1 LLCIS
6 YSNSQVL
13 EPGVTYATPD
23 ITNNSAWFGAVYQQN
38 LTCWRAGDPGYCGPQ
53 PIVRPGGNINF
64 SYGSSYTFQQHNP
77 STFLPQAT
85 GLQVSGFNFSF
96 TAKNGNGW
104 DDGRTDQ
111 LTALVRFW
119 DTTGGRGVNNV
130 LYRTEYNLNY
140 KFNWTNFNYSE
151 TFTQPLNA
159 SSIGTVQYGFIGR
172 DNNGWMGPYGPEI
185 NNVQFNLRYS
195 VDPCVANPLHAP
207 TCSGYLAALAQ
218 LAPKP
223 VPQAAV
229 SEPTPAA
236 VQPVAEQTAA
246 TQQTAP
252 QVAATT
258 TTAPATVVSA
268 TPTASP
274 TPVASERTSSGGGN
288 LSLALNLI
296 SRNAERER
304 GFQQQAVASAT
315 TEAQAA
321 GDRALTVGSA
331 TSSTSSSA
339 SLSSEAGTNTQV
351 TQAAQTSTQTQQS
364 TAAATTVQAVTT
376 NTQQQATQQ
385 VAAQQLL
392 APVTQELQQTRQ
404 TQSFGTQTQSTQDID
419 LPQQLAGFIT
429 DSANPLREMLLPP
442 QQSAQPQAEARPLN
456 RGVENNSAAGGV
468 GLEGLM
474 AVPQNYASYTQLVLR
489 DAPGYPPREVYRGQT
504 VVDNRQALRGLGSD
518 RKHQDLVNLQYK

>member
-1 LLCIS
+1 
-6 YSNSQVL
+6 VL
-13 EPGVTYATPD
+13 EPGVTYTTPN
-23 ITNNSAWFGAVYQQN
+23 ITDNNSWVGGVYQQN
-38 LTCWRAGDPGYCGPQ
+38 LTCWKWGDPGYCGPQ
-53 PIVRPGGNINF
+53 PIVRPDGNINF
-64 SYGSSYTFQQHNP
+64 SYGSSYIYQQHNP
-77 STFLPQAT
+77 VTFLPQAT
-85 GLQVSGFNFSF
+85 GLQVTGFNFSF

-119 DTTGGRGVNNV
+119 DTTGGRGLNNV
-130 LYRTEYNLNY
+130 LYRNEYALNY
-140 KFNWTNFNYSE
+140 KFNWTNFNYSQ
-151 TFTQPLNA
+151 TFTQPLSA

-172 DNNGWMGPYGPEI
+172 DNNGWAGPYGPEI

-218 LAPKP
+218 LMPPPAPTVTEP
-223 VPQAAV
+223 V
-229 SEPTPAA
+229 T
-236 VQPVAEQTAA
+236 VQPVVEQTVA
-246 TQQTAP
+246 TQQ
-252 QVAATT
+252 AAQQPAA
-258 TTAPATVVSA
+258 TTAPAPAPAVVAA
-268 TPTASP
+268 TPTSSP

-304 GFQQQAVASAT
+304 AFQQQAVAGAT
-315 TEAQAA
+315 AEAQAA
-321 GDRALTVGSA
+321 GDRALAVGST

-339 SLSSEAGTNTQV
+339 SLSTEAGTNSQV
-351 TQAAQTSTQTQQS
+351 TQSAQTSTQTQQS
-364 TAAATTVQAVTT
+364 AGAAAAVQVIT

-385 VAAQQLL
+385 AAAQQLL
-392 APVTQELQQTRQ
+392 APVVVETKQTHQ
-404 TQSFGTQTQSTQDID
+404 TQSFGTQTQSAQEVD

-442 QQSAQPQAEARPLN
+442 PSSQQPQAESRPLN
-456 RGVENNSAAGGV
+456 RAVENNSAAGGV
-468 GLEGLM
+468 GLESLM
-474 AVPQNYASYTQLVLR
+474 TVPQNYAAYTQLVLR
-489 DAPGYPPREVYRGQT
+489 DATGYPPREVYRGQT